1 MNRYLIEYHRVSD
14 PTQLAK
20 TGMTQQK
27 APSELI
33 EKLCKEHNLEVFPT
47 VFDDRGISAFKKV
60 KVRNG
65 YEELKELLASGD
77 VHPDSVLVVL
87 NQDRLSRDV
96 PIEALEDLIGMLKKC
111 RIYIMHSNRLLDAN
125 DANITTNLMIAVAE
139 AARAHSESL
148 AKSKRTKGAVLAK
161 IADHHNGKRGAN
173 GKPLSIGMGKLPWW
187 YSIDP
192 MSKEIDLIPSAVAA
206 AKEAVEL
213 FGKGESV
220 YGVKRYLDEHHQ
232 LPEKLSKKAKNGWS
246 VDVVRRLHKSAN
258 LIGEFTIQVD
268 GREHQVMDY
277 LEPIIDRKTYL
288 KFLKERTKKST
299 PRRAK
304 DGAVAVFGGL
314 GHCRSCGGS
323 MTSLTDRGTPSLR
336 CTNSLNRREPC
347 SSPVSLS
354 GEGFKGYMVESV
366 LRNLGTK
373 STSVPTHSG
382 NDLELVDQQ
391 LTEAKAKLEKLVVL
405 LVSKPSDAFAIAVQ
419 EQEHQL
425 KQMQTHRDELE
436 MKVVTEV
443 FSPLEKMPEND
454 LELKEAMTQLIDQM
468 RFYRVKHVK
477 HGQTLLSIY
486 TKNDV
491 NVSVLFKQGKAV
503 KEGYLTGTSDGD
515 LALKDDAAFK
525 EYVELGKLDDWLKE
539 EPKIEQ
545 LSGHVLSFD
554 ELPNVEYALDEDFPL
569 PPKDEVNSDQ

>member
-1 MNRYLIEYHRVSD
+1 
-14 PTQLAK
+14 
-20 TGMTQQK
+20 MTQQK

-111 RIYIMHSNRLLDAN
+111 RIYIMHSDRLLDAN

-192 MSKEIDLIPSAVAA
+192 MTKEIDLIPSAVAA

-213 FGKGESV
+213 FVKGESV
-220 YGVKRYLDEHHQ
+220 YGVKRYLDENHQ

-258 LIGEFTIQVD
+258 LIGEFTIKVD
-268 GREHQVMDY
+268 GIEHQVMDY

-304 DGAVAVFGGL
+304 NGAVAVFGGL

-354 GEGFKGYMVESV
+354 GAGFKGYMVESV

-373 STSVPTHSG
+373 KTIKEADSSKVP
-382 NDLELVDQQ
+382 LLQ
-391 LTEAKAKLEKLVVL
+391 EKL
-405 LVSKPSDAFAIAVQ
+405 SDAQTKLVELEQLLMEETSPTVLKLVTNQ
-419 EQEHQL
+419 EKL
-425 KQMQTHRDELE
+425 IDELQQQIINIE
-436 MKVVTEV
+436 IQEITDVWTPMDV
-443 FSPLEKMPEND
+443 MPNDD
-454 LELKEAMTQLIDQM
+454 LELKAAFIKLIKDM
-468 RFYRVKHVK
+468 RVYKISRGTNLV
-477 HGQTLLSIY
+477 SIY

-525 EYVELGKLDDWLKE
+525 EYVVSGKLDDWLKA

-545 LSGHVLSFD
+545 LSGHILSFD

-569 PPKDEVNSDQ
+569 PPKDEVDSDQ